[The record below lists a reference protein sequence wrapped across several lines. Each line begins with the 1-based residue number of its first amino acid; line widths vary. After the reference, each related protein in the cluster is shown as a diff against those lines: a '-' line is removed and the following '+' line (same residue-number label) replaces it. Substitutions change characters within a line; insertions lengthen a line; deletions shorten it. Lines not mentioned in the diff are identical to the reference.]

1 MAREIII
8 LSIGGK
14 KMEDKELA
22 LLILQNLNLFDN
34 LIKNIGG
41 TGTKKIQK
49 FTSKQFFTLE
59 QLKKYDKIELK
70 NLSKDL
76 YVSTSSLCI
85 LLNKMVELGYVFR
98 EEDEKDRRNTFYG
111 LTEEGKEVLKSEE
124 DRIATSIANN
134 MSSFDEK
141 FKKSLEKSLS
151 VLFKATEKLY

>member
-1 MAREIII
+1 MEIII

-34 LIKNIGG
+34 LIKNIAG

-49 FTSKQFFTLE
+49 LTSKQFFTLE
-59 QLKKYDKIELK
+59 QVKKYDKIELK

-141 FKKSLEKSLS
+141 VKKSLEKSLS